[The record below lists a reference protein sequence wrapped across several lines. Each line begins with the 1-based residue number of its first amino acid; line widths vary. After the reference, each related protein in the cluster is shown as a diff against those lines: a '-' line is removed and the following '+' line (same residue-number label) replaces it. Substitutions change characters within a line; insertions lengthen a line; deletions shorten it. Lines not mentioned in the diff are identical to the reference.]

1 MELTPSLVALLED
14 FVPVFTTPTFTTFVP
29 IATGWLLSQRHLFI
43 TEIILAHDGFRGG
56 GFSRPVGRL
65 SCR

>member
-1 MELTPSLVALLED
+1 MLRRGEVVIRVLEN
-14 FVPVFTTPTFTTFVP
+14 VKQVTIKP
-29 IATGWLLSQRHLFI
+29 
-43 TEIILAHDGFRGG
+43 LAHDGFRGG